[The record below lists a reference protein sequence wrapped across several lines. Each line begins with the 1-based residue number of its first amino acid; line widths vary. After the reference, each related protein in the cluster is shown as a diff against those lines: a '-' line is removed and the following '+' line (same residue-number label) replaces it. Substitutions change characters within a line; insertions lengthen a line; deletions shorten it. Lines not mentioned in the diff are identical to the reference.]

1 MRWAVLAAVALCGA
15 ALIGQQAP
23 VFRVAGM
30 VIDEATNA
38 PLAGAEVQVS
48 PVGKPDLIEVAIADA
63 AGRFQFDNLFAGKY
77 HLSAAHAGYL
87 QSAFRQH
94 GSYSTA
100 IVTGPSLDN
109 TRIVFPLARKG
120 SIRGTLT
127 DQDGEPVPNATVY
140 LLHRTVVDGLRVVRT
155 SAQGRTGNDGRYTIG
170 NLQPGGYFIAVAAQP
185 WYALQMSAM
194 GRGQE
199 AAERPENLDVAYPLT
214 FYPGV
219 TDDRSAAQLTLSAG
233 ARLQTDLS
241 LTAVPAAHVTI
252 ERAQGANTNA
262 RLQLITRWG
271 VPIRA
276 GGMFFSGRGQT
287 LNVAPGRYRLTAGW
301 RDAAGRHSIRRTIE
315 VRGSMT
321 IDPTTIEDHRSV
333 TAMMTG
339 GSVNGRLRPGS
350 LALRN
355 LDTLEM
361 LPPVPSDDQI
371 VRWPAEELT
380 ADRYELVFN
389 GPEDLYVAGIAAT
402 NAKVSGRVVE
412 LGTGGPVQLKVS
424 LARGRSSMTGRVM
437 KNGAAAPGAMVL
449 LLPAGFEAPGL
460 IRRDQSDGDGTFSLT
475 DITPG
480 RYLLV
485 AVEANDELEY
495 AKPEAMQ
502 AYLSRAKKV
511 VVEPGRKYDEV
522 VEYAGPE

>member
-1 MRWAVLAAVALCGA
+1 MRWAALAALALYSA
-15 ALIGQQAP
+15 ALMGQQAA
-23 VFRVAGM
+23 VFRLAGT
-30 VIDEATNA
+30 VIDDSSNA
-38 PLAGAEVQVS
+38 PLPGAEVQVS
-48 PVGKPDLIEVAIADA
+48 PVGKPDLIEVAVADA

-109 TRIVFPLARKG
+109 THIVFPLTRKA
-120 SIRGTLT
+120 SIGGRLA

-140 LLHRTVVDGLRVVRT
+140 LLRHLVVDGLRVVRT

-170 NLQPGGYFIAVAAQP
+170 NLQPGEYFVAVAAQP
-185 WYALQMSAM
+185 WYAVQMSAM
-194 GRGQE
+194 GRGQD

-219 TDDRSAAQLTLSAG
+219 ADDRSAAQLKLSAG
-233 ARLQTDLS
+233 AHAQADLS

-262 RLQLITRWG
+262 RLQLITHWG
-271 VPIRA
+271 ERIRA

-315 VRGSMT
+315 VRGNMT

-333 TAMMTG
+333 TAVMAGARM
-339 GSVNGRLRPGS
+339 NGRLRPGS

-361 LPPVPSDDQI
+361 LPPVASEDQT

-389 GPEDLYVAGIAAT
+389 GPEDLYVAGIQAT
-402 NAKVSGRVVE
+402 NAKVTGRVVE
-412 LGTGGPVQLKVS
+412 LGTGAPVQLKVS
-424 LARGRSSMTGRVM
+424 LARGRSSMTGRVIR
-437 KNGAAAPGAMVL
+437 NGAAVAGAMVL
-449 LLPAGFEAPGL
+449 LLPEGFEAPGL

-475 DITPG
+475 NITPG

-502 AYLSRAKKV
+502 AYLSRAKKIA
-511 VVEPGRKYDEV
+511 VEPGRKYDETV
-522 VEYAGPE
+522 QYADPE